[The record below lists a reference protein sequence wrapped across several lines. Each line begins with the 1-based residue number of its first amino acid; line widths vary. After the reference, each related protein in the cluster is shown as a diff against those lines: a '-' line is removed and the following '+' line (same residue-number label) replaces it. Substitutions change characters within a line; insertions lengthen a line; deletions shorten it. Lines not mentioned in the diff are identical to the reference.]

1 MHTCIHRYYFLDIT
15 LDFRKPE
22 NHPVS
27 INKSSSHLKI
37 IFRELPK
44 SVSNRLS
51 DLSSTKEI
59 FQKATPIYYE
69 PLKKSGFH
77 EPLFFTPNTNSSDNN
92 SKKQRKHKIIWFY
105 PPFSLNVKTNIGR
118 TFIKLLKQHLPN
130 SNRLHKI
137 FQRNTVNVSYS
148 CMNSMSS
155 IISSHDKRPLRPRNT
170 KYDCNCHT
178 RENCLLQNPLRR
190 M

>member
-1 MHTCIHRYYFLDIT
+1 MLLAALSIGHITYCSCENKNIVMTYYSPFLLHLSYMHTCIHRYYFLDIT

-44 SVSNRLS
+44 SVSKRLS

-77 EPLFFTPNTNSSDNN
+77 EPLFFTPKTNSSDNN
-92 SKKQRKHKIIWFY
+92 SKKQRKHKII
-105 PPFSLNVKTNIGR
+105 
-118 TFIKLLKQHLPN
+118 
-130 SNRLHKI
+130 
-137 FQRNTVNVSYS
+137 
-148 CMNSMSS
+148 
-155 IISSHDKRPLRPRNT
+155 
-170 KYDCNCHT
+170 
-178 RENCLLQNPLRR
+178 
-190 M
+190 